1 MLCQKNFP
9 IFKITV
15 AKLCCAIVTSNFYCL
30 HLFCDTY
37 LYIYYWNIWKPCQ
50 IAYILVYI
58 LKDKHSSKT
67 LPVKSYVLSSF
78 CKIKALIMR
87 ARPHKTP
94 IIHNSGK
101 NMQTE
106 ISVALKK
113 LPFMNFYRVF
123 VGSCN
128 SAFIPIQFWYS
139 QLPLTNVLGLNSLVK
154 ILQIMSRPKY

>member
-1 MLCQKNFP
+1 MLCHCYLQLLLFAS
-9 IFKITV
+9 I
-15 AKLCCAIVTSNFYCL
+15 LW
-30 HLFCDTY
+30 HLFIHLLLKYLKTLSNCIYLCTY
-37 LYIYYWNIWKPCQ
+37 LKTS
-50 IAYILVYI
+50 
-58 LKDKHSSKT
+58 SSKT

>member
-1 MLCQKNFP
+1 MLSYVVPLLPPTSIVCIYFVTLIYTLKYLKTLLNC
-9 IFKITV
+9 IYTV
-15 AKLCCAIVTSNFYCL
+15 
-30 HLFCDTY
+30 
-37 LYIYYWNIWKPCQ
+37 
-50 IAYILVYI
+50 LVYI

-67 LPVKSYVLSSF
+67 LPLKSYVLSSF
-78 CKIKALIMR
+78 CKVKALVMR
-87 ARPHKTP
+87 VRPHKTP

-106 ISVALKK
+106 ISVALKN

>member
-1 MLCQKNFP
+1 MLCH
-9 IFKITV
+9 
-15 AKLCCAIVTSNFYCL
+15 CCLQLLLFASIL
-30 HLFCDTY
+30 WHLFIHLSLKY
-37 LYIYYWNIWKPCQ
+37 LKTLSNC
-50 IAYILVYI
+50 ILVYI
-58 LKDKHSSKT
+58 LKDKLSSKT

-106 ISVALKK
+106 ISVALKN